1 MANQKMRG
9 NQMAEKKVLKKITER
24 LKHFEEYE
32 QKCAVK
38 LLAMKDSYR
47 FDERVLDIVGS
58 LRRKEYMEKPGD
70 LAVLY
75 LTYIK
80 YSEQVP
86 MAKRNEPEYL
96 DRKYWLYIEALSD
109 MEEYPKGIY
118 RPDEYLDREAVFV
131 TAEINEAGEE
141 RYSDLFNAKMMTREY
156 GSEIRFCGPWKK
168 WVIWDGR
175 RWKRDDENLIYQMGI
190 DTIRG
195 MYKKSIPNKT
205 KDEAMAMMEH
215 AGRSESVRKIEA
227 MIKAAAWNKDINI
240 LPEILDRHSFIFN
253 CRNGMIDL
261 HSGRLLPHEKERMI
275 TKISP
280 VKYDPEADC
289 PVWKKFLKEIFD
301 KNKDLINF
309 IQRALG
315 WALTGD
321 NGSQAMFILYG
332 NGANGKSTFINT
344 VMKLMGDYATSTPT
358 ETFMQKKGDQAS
370 NDIARLK
377 GTRFVSA
384 MEAEYGGK
392 LAEAVVKRLT
402 GDDVISARFLYGEF
416 FDFLPTF
423 KIFMATNHKPKIGG
437 TDNAIWRRIRMIPFE
452 VSFSENKQDRKLS
465 EKLENELPGI
475 LAWIVEGTLKW
486 QKEGLGS
493 APAILEATSVYRQ
506 EMSAIETFLEEMCV
520 KNPTTMVKSLFLY
533 NAYKKWCEE
542 NNERV
547 LSARGFGIRL
557 GESGMD
563 KVRLSKGFHWLGI
576 ELRE

>member
-1 MANQKMRG
+1 
-9 NQMAEKKVLKKITER
+9 
-24 LKHFEEYE
+24 
-32 QKCAVK
+32 
-38 LLAMKDSYR
+38 
-47 FDERVLDIVGS
+47 
-58 LRRKEYMEKPGD
+58 
-70 LAVLY
+70 
-75 LTYIK
+75 
-80 YSEQVP
+80 
-86 MAKRNEPEYL
+86 
-96 DRKYWLYIEALSD
+96 
-109 MEEYPKGIY
+109 
-118 RPDEYLDREAVFV
+118 
-131 TAEINEAGEE
+131 
-141 RYSDLFNAKMMTREY
+141 
-156 GSEIRFCGPWKK
+156 EIRFCGPWKK
-168 WVIWDGR
+168 WVIWDGS

-190 DTIRG
+190 NTIKG
-195 MYKKSIPNKT
+195 MYKKSIANKT
-205 KDEAMAMMEH
+205 KDEAIAMMEH

-227 MIKAAAWNKDINI
+227 MVRVTSWNKDINI

-261 HSGRLLPHEKERMI
+261 NSGRLLPHEKERMI

-280 VKYDPEADC
+280 VIYDPEAEC

-301 KNKDLINF
+301 KNKELINF

-452 VSFSENKQDRKLS
+452 VSFPENKQDRMLS
-465 EKLENELPGI
+465 KKLENELPGI

-520 KNPTTMVKSLFLY
+520 KNPTTMVKSSFLY
-533 NAYKKWCEE
+533 NGYKKWCDK

-547 LSARGFGIRL
+547 LSSRGFSIRL

-563 KVRLSKGFHWLGI
+563 KVRLSQGMHWLGI

>member
-1 MANQKMRG
+1 MS
-9 NQMAEKKVLKKITER
+9 EKKVLKKITER
-24 LKHFEEYE
+24 LHKFEEYE
-32 QKCAVK
+32 QNCTAK
-38 LLAMKDSYR
+38 LLAMKESYI
-47 FDERVLDIVGS
+47 FDERVLEFVGS
-58 LRRKEYMEKPGD
+58 LRRKEYMEKPGE

-80 YSEQVP
+80 YSENVP
-86 MAKRNEPEYL
+86 QEKRNEPEYM

-118 RPDEYLDREAVFV
+118 RSDEYLDREAVFV

-141 RYSDLFNAKMMTREY
+141 RYSDLFNAKMMTGKH

-168 WVIWDGR
+168 WVIWDGSK
-175 RWKRDDENLIYQMGI
+175 WKRDDENLIYQMGI
-190 DTIRG
+190 NTIRG

-227 MIKAAAWNKDINI
+227 MIRAAAWNKDINI
-240 LPEILDRHSFIFN
+240 LPDILDRYPFIFN

-437 TDNAIWRRIRMIPFE
+437 TDNAIWRRIKMIPFE
-452 VSFSENKQDRKLS
+452 VSFPENKQDRKLS

-493 APAILEATSVYRQ
+493 APAIVEATSVYRQ

-542 NNERV
+542 NHERV
-547 LSARGFGIRL
+547 LSMRGFGIRM
-557 GESGMD
+557 GESGKD